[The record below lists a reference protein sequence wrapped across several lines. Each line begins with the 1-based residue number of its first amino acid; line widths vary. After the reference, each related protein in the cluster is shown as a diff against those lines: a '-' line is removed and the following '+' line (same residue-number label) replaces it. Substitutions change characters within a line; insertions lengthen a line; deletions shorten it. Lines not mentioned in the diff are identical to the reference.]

1 MAKNPV
7 YILPGTMC
15 NHRMFEA
22 QIIVLQNAGYTPHV
36 IPFTEQT
43 TIAQMAELTKTIAL
57 ESAPFIGFSMGG
69 IVALALLKSNPEL
82 IKSLCLISSNS
93 LADKPERPLIRQKQI
108 KQAQATST
116 TDVLKHDFM
125 PHYFHQPNLEHNKLV
140 LKMANELGFNAF
152 SAQLNAL
159 STREDTLNVIEK
171 TNKKLLFVGGEH
183 DVLCPSTIQK
193 TMHNACP
200 NSDLILLG
208 NCGHFVPLERSNTL
222 NALLVDWLES
232 IK

>member
-1 MAKNPV
+1 VAKNPV

-22 QIIVLQNAGYTPHV
+22 QIIALQNAGYTPHV

-43 TIAQMAELTKTIAL
+43 SIAQMAELTETIAL
-57 ESAPFIGFSMGG
+57 KPAPFIGFSMGG

-82 IKSLCLISSNS
+82 IQSLCLISSNS
-93 LADKPERPLIRQKQI
+93 LADKLERPAIRQKQI
-108 KQAQATST
+108 EQAHATGVES
-116 TDVLKHDFM
+116 VLKHDFL
-125 PHYFHQPNLEHNKLV
+125 PHYFHQPNIKHSELA

-159 STREDTLNVIEK
+159 ATREDTLNVIK
-171 TNKKLLFVGGEH
+171 QTNKKLLFVGGER

-222 NALLVDWLES
+222 NALLLNWLES